1 MKKLSKIGLLVLAFA
16 LICAGLVMSAS
27 GAEVKN
33 GKVSYVDAAGNTKEG
48 TLSEAWQNAA
58 TDTVITLLGN
68 CEMEE
73 GFVLT
78 NKNLTVDIG
87 GYTLTSIENSA
98 FTLNTNTNLS
108 IIGSGKIVLDG
119 MLATSTAEGVSFS
132 IVGTAGTKG
141 IDITHSGFSNNRI
154 VYTEFGVWNFKNID
168 VLSDT
173 TGKNWHCF
181 FEMRNVSTTDVDF
194 TFDTVNVVHATTY
207 VSHPGQFI
215 TNVAGTGHL
224 SVINSTFKTEH
235 SGIKSGVT
243 VTPGEEAILIKNS
256 AIIAET
262 DSVSVKDNRTV
273 RNYAILGMD
282 DSFKGSPKHIVNIYD
297 SFLSSNYRTICY
309 ENVNGV
315 MEDNIANIYDSTIK
329 VTALNGNDTS
339 ENVSRA
345 IVLHSYGNT
354 AFINRKYAVAG
365 ATGSKQPYLVAE
377 AGFRTNL
384 LGFTTSKK
392 DAEGVKVIE
401 NIIETTD
408 PTTGEVT
415 KVEYEYKFACES
427 AKYTWVYDP
436 VGNADAPY
444 LLVKKEDA
452 VGYADASKFA
462 GFETYQFSSTAENE
476 YTEYMIY
483 KDSAKIGSWNSYEPF
498 GQSNGSGNPASGG
511 SKNKMENF
519 HWAQRGG
526 TYFIAGDSNNKYM
539 KYWVEP
545 NASDPTATR
554 TTLAGSDAPFWVI
567 GEMVPSSDADM
578 AYVRTMVQGENR
590 KSVIVID
597 IDFGS
602 ENGVYPDL
610 NLKFASRYKTS
621 TKYDNLAQFSQN
633 WFEIREGGTVKSNLT
648 TTGTDLESVPTPE
661 LNGANEWNHLSV
673 VFYTDLAYEGGL
685 AYVYLN
691 GELMGTQ
698 AFYTSAANE
707 NVYLQ
712 GIRFDIPQGQVANSI
727 LCIDNMSM
735 RSYINYQVEGE
746 ADGADKSPEHYMIAN
761 APGRYINTSLTV
773 AGNSYRGADVE
784 TLQAKAE
791 ELGTV
796 IRLQDDFFGT
806 INSNTTIYTNG
817 YEMNPTDDS
826 YAANVVYDANSGNF
840 IYQFNELYNDLKVVY
855 YWYIGEYG
863 NVAQMK
869 DDSYYIKTEV
879 APGQTPTYTG
889 APIESVKDTVSLAQ
903 KIHCGWHSS
912 GDDLTVE
919 TLAPV
924 TLSMAIAQAGK
935 PIYMYPS
942 YYNGMPTAYVKAADG
957 SIVSIASGALEASQ
971 LLASLKPGE
980 TFVVCEDFHIDD
992 SYTTPIFSADKATY
1006 GGKYDYDGD
1015 GVLEQIKTSSSTETK
1030 VYTYTAEELQ
1040 AMKDASAKIALDLNG
1055 HTISIGSATKRKSLI
1070 FVNSNV
1076 TLSVYSS
1083 VPGGMISSVQ
1093 GESGDYGIKSLRI
1106 FGIHNGTESLQS
1118 SFNTSNAHI
1127 QIGTVEVDGEIIPGS
1142 NLTLYG
1148 CVIAEGITGDD
1159 TCSIEVDGIRAIRH
1173 NPDSG
1178 GAFMTRFY
1186 SGTFHVNNTVVL
1198 APTSSSVIYLIY
1210 SGNTRVIMTP
1220 EMLVENTIIINN
1232 GSGIIAQG
1240 GDSKNKVCLTLKNVV
1255 TNGEIA
1261 FTENKNGGNVS
1272 VDSGVLASAIN
1283 PKNVARIGYADGV
1296 SFAKYN
1302 QPMTLAGITDE
1313 NMLKVTIPQELGSS
1327 SNITNVIDPE
1337 GKYVYIVDA
1346 ANEKYVPKG
1355 EKNVALVLPTLAVGS
1370 ALSTDVLN
1378 VTFMGLDGKPA
1389 QSENF
1394 IKGGL
1399 PTAPT
1404 VSDYKLSAFT
1414 TLVFKGTFDK
1424 PVTTVS
1430 EAVVYNPVYDV
1441 VNNVPGIKSSVSFY
1455 TSFNVNIYV
1464 PAEYKDYFKRATAN
1478 GVALTLTDVV
1488 VDGIKYVMCSA
1499 PISADK
1505 FAEDTTFVLE
1515 FDETNGDVVYSGTET
1530 VTMSVMSYAEII
1542 LANVDDEYTAAE
1554 MTLVYTALNY
1564 ANESIIFAN
1573 GSADSEVAALVE
1585 EYSDLM
1591 LDLSDDMYADAV
1603 EETNLGAA
1611 FLKANVR
1618 LSSSPAIVFT
1628 MKRDF
1633 VGTVTFTV
1641 GGVDIE
1647 FTVSANNQRTIVLE
1661 DLTIAEFTSDILVSV
1676 NGSIGDTSIVIED
1689 GKYNLATYAQY
1700 HVENSTYAENTIPS
1714 DSQLTSKK
1722 ALAVIDAMYVYAAA
1736 AAAYVAD

>member
-16 LICAGLVMSAS
+16 LICAGFVMSAS
-27 GAEVKN
+27 GSEVN
-33 GKVSYVDAAGNTKEG
+33 NEKVSYVDATGTAKEG
-48 TLSEAWQNAA
+48 TLQDAWQNAA

-68 CEMEE
+68 CALEE
-73 GFVLT
+73 TLVLT
-78 NKNLTVDIG
+78 NKNLTVNLG
-87 GYTLTSIENSA
+87 AYTLSSIENSA
-98 FTLNTNTNLS
+98 FELGADTSLS
-108 IIGSGKIVLDG
+108 IVGSGKIVLDG
-119 MLATSTAEGVSFS
+119 MLATSTATGVNFS
-132 IVGTAGTKG
+132 IEGNAGTKG
-141 IDITHSGFSNNRI
+141 IDIVHSGFSNNRI
-154 VYTEFGVWNFKNID
+154 VYTEFGAWSFKNID
-168 VLSDT
+168 VWSDT

-194 TFDTVNVVHATTY
+194 TFDTVSVEHVTTY

-243 VTPGEEAILIKNS
+243 VNPGEEAILIRNS

-262 DSVSVKDNRTV
+262 DRVSVKDSKTV

-315 MEDNIANIYDSTIK
+315 VEDNIANIYNSTIK
-329 VTALNGNDTS
+329 VTSLNGNDTS

-345 IVLHSYGNT
+345 IVLHTYGNT
-354 AFINRKYAVAG
+354 AIINRKFAVAG
-365 ATGSKQPYLVAE
+365 ATGEKQPYLVAE

-384 LGFTTSKK
+384 IGLTTNKKLG
-392 DAEGVKVIE
+392 EGVRVIE
-401 NIIETTD
+401 SVTEITD
-408 PTTGEVT
+408 PATGAVT
-415 KVEYEYKFACES
+415 GVQYDYVYACES

-462 GFETYQFSSTAENE
+462 GFETYQFSSTAETE

-483 KDSAKIGSWNSYEPF
+483 KDSTKLGNWNSYEPF
-498 GQSNGSGNPASGG
+498 GQTNGSSNPASGG

-545 NASDPTATR
+545 NAADPTAAR
-554 TTLAGSDAPFWVI
+554 TTLPGSDAPFWVI
-567 GEMVPSSDADM
+567 GEMVPSSDSDM
-578 AYVRTMVQGENR
+578 EYVRTMVQGKNR

-602 ENGVYPDL
+602 ENGVYPDF
-610 NLKFASRYKTS
+610 NLKFASRYKTDS
-621 TKYDNLAQFSQN
+621 KYDNLAQGGN
-633 WFEIREGGTVKSNLT
+633 WFEVRNGGTVKSTLT
-648 TTGTDLESVPTPE
+648 TTGTDLEAVPTPV

-712 GIRFDIPQGQVANSI
+712 GIRFDIPQGQIANSI

-746 ADGADKSPEHYMIAN
+746 ADGADKSPEHYMIAS
-761 APGRYINTSLTV
+761 APGKYINTSMTV
-773 AGNSYRGADVE
+773 AGNSYRGAGIE
-784 TLQAKAE
+784 ELQAKAE
-791 ELGTV
+791 ELETV
-796 IRLQDDFFGT
+796 IRLQSDFNGKVDA
-806 INSNTTIYTNG
+806 NAEIYTNG
-817 YEMNPTDDS
+817 YKMNPTDDS
-826 YAANVVYDANSGNF
+826 YAANVVYEKNSGNY
-840 IYQFNELYNDLKVVY
+840 IYQFNKAYNDIKVVY
-855 YWYIGEYG
+855 YWYVGEYG
-863 NVAQMK
+863 NVEQMK
-869 DDSYYIKTEV
+869 DPAYYIVTEV

-889 APIESVKDTVSLAQ
+889 SAIESVKDPITMAQ
-903 KIHCGWHSS
+903 KIHCGWHST

-919 TLAPV
+919 TLVPV

-935 PIYMYPS
+935 PVYMYPS
-942 YYNGMPTAYVKAADG
+942 YYDGLPTAYVKDAEGNVVA
-957 SIVSIASGALEASQ
+957 IASGALEASQ
-971 LLASLKPGE
+971 LLTQLKPGQ
-980 TFVVCEDFHIDD
+980 TFVVCEDFQVDP
-992 SYTTPIFSADKATY
+992 SYSTPYYSADKETY
-1006 GGKYDYDGD
+1006 GGKYDYDND
-1015 GVLEQIKTSSSTETK
+1015 GVLEEIKTSSSTETK
-1030 VYTYTAEELQ
+1030 VYTYTNEELQ

-1055 HTISIGSATKRKSLI
+1055 HTISVGTATKRSSLI

-1093 GESGDYGIKSLRI
+1093 SEESDYGVKGLRI

-1127 QIGTVEVDGEIIPGS
+1127 KIGTVEVDGETIPGS

-1148 CVIAEGITGDD
+1148 CVLVEGIAGDD

-1173 NPDSG
+1173 SADSG
-1178 GAFMTRFY
+1178 GAFMSRFY
-1186 SGTFHVNNTVVL
+1186 SGSFHVNNTVVI
-1198 APTSSSVIYLIY
+1198 APTVSSVISLIY
-1210 SGNTRVIMTP
+1210 TGNNRIIMTP
-1220 EMLVENTIIINN
+1220 EMLVENTVIVNN
-1232 GSGIIAQG
+1232 GEAIIAQS

-1255 TNGEIA
+1255 TNGKIA
-1261 FTENKNGGNVS
+1261 FSENKNGGNVA
-1272 VDSGVLASAIN
+1272 VDSGVFASEIN
-1283 PKNVARIGYADGV
+1283 PKNVARIVYADGV
-1296 SFAKYN
+1296 YSANYN
-1302 QPMTLAGITDE
+1302 QPMTLDAITDE
-1313 NMLKVTIPQELGSS
+1313 DIFKVAIPAELGDKN
-1327 SNITNVIDPE
+1327 NITNVIDYE
-1337 GKYVYIVDA
+1337 SKLVYLVEQG
-1346 ANEKYVPKG
+1346 NEKLVPKG
-1355 EKNVALVLPTLAVGS
+1355 SKNVAFVLPTLAVGTGT
-1370 ALSTDVLN
+1370 AAELLD

-1389 QSENF
+1389 SNEKVV
-1394 IKGGL
+1394 KGGL
-1399 PTAPT
+1399 PKVPT
-1404 VSDYKLSAFT
+1404 ITDYNVSAFT
-1414 TLVFKGTFDK
+1414 TLIFMGEFDK
-1424 PVTTVS
+1424 PVTALTESTVF
-1430 EAVVYNPVYDV
+1430 NPVYEV
-1441 VNNVPGIKSSVSFY
+1441 VNNVPGIKASVSFY
-1455 TSFNVNIYV
+1455 TSFNINIYV
-1464 PAEYKDYFKRATAN
+1464 PEAYKEYFTGASVN
-1478 GVALTLTDVV
+1478 GTALTLTDVV
-1488 VDGIKYVMCSA
+1488 VDGVNYVMCSA
-1499 PISADK
+1499 PINADK
-1505 FAEDTTFVLE
+1505 FADNVDFVLE
-1515 FDETNGDVVYSGTET
+1515 FTETYGGVLYCGTEELT
-1530 VTMSVMSYAEII
+1530 ASVMDYVAIV
-1542 LANVDDEYTAAE
+1542 LANEDAAYTSAE

-1564 ANESIIFAN
+1564 ANETIIFAT
-1573 GSADSEVAALVE
+1573 GSVNSEVAALVE

-1591 LDLSDDMYADAV
+1591 IELPGDVCDGAV
-1603 EETNLGAA
+1603 EETNLASA
-1611 FLKANVR
+1611 FFKANVR
-1618 LSSSPAIVFT
+1618 LGSAPAIVFT

-1641 GGVDIE
+1641 DGNEYVYDVNGNAE
-1647 FTVSANNQRTIVLE
+1647 RTIVLE
-1661 DLTIAEFTSDILVSV
+1661 NLTVAEFTSDILVTV
-1676 NGSIGDTSIVIED
+1676 DGAIGNAEVVIED
-1689 GKYNLATYAQY
+1689 GIYNLATYAQY
-1700 HVENSTYAENTIPS
+1700 HVENSAYAENTIPT

-1722 ALAVIDAMYVYAAA
+1722 AMKVINAMYVYAAA